1 MDLSG
6 SKDVLKGRG
15 KLILTV
21 ADILNSRRDRYI
33 VEGPGFV
40 TTGDFQNVVRQVN
53 LTLNYRIK

>member
-15 KLILTV
+15 KLILTI
-21 ADILNSRRDRYI
+21 ADIFNSRRDRFI
-33 VEGPGFV
+33 TEGEGFV
-40 TTGDFQNVVRQVN
+40 TVGDFQNVVRQVN